1 MKKGDKPTTLDP
13 AWWTA
18 NKNKDQKED
27 PKLVSRLMF
36 AHNHHIHY
44 PKLNINSKDEAVMRE
59 RVNMI
64 RQLTAGL
71 KEGKIAVQNTIKLSK
86 DDATKAAL
94 KHYLEL
100 MKKAE
105 MDRQNWIKIERGVG
119 NTAILQELIVGPGLL
134 PQISFYACN

>member
-1 MKKGDKPTTLDP
+1 VKKGDKPTNLDP
-13 AWWTA
+13 AWWTSH
-18 NKNKDQKED
+18 KNKDQKED
-27 PKLVSRLMF
+27 SKLVSRLLF

-44 PKLNINSKDEAVMRE
+44 PKLDVNSKDDKVMRE

-71 KEGKIAVQNTIKLSK
+71 KEGKVAVENTIKLTK
-86 DDATKAAL
+86 DADTKVAL

-100 MKKAE
+100 MKLAE

-119 NTAILQELIVGPGLL
+119 NTANLQEMVIGPGLDK
-134 PQISFYACN
+134 QIQF